1 LPWKARA
8 AFDSAVQAVDA
19 GRIAELFAPNAFVI
33 AATGDTLAAHDVIP
47 LYLEELRHDGRSV
60 RFTWARE
67 GGLESCLGS
76 RGRERLVYTAR
87 LTGPDSATTLSGH
100 VSVFWTLDSTGALKV
115 GWIAFEK
122 REIARRLTKLEC
134 PTSRSAPR
142 YVYHWRGSVSVSLGG
157 ASEVSRTPASFESS
171 LRQRAWAGPACPC
184 YGPISTYTPIWGG
197 TSVTAPHLISA
208 QYQLLPHVVAEV
220 LTGRSPRGTIMG
232 ARWMPNGDYAQTR
245 LWYSASF
252 VGALL
257 SYEHSGFQVGAGPL
271 IQTSQW
277 RLRDSL
283 VPFSTGGSPSYR
295 DTTSSSKAPVGVVGD
310 ARYTVLLTSH
320 TFLALRA
327 QVRRVPDAKT
337 PATSRFPE
345 AAVQQGSSFVGL
357 VLGLFW

>member
-33 AATGDTLAAHDVIP
+33 AATGDTLAARDVIP
-47 LYLEELRHDGRSV
+47 LYLDKLRHDGRSL

-67 GGLESCLGS
+67 GRLESCLGS
-76 RGRERLVYTAR
+76 RGRERLFYTAR
-87 LTGPDSATTLSGH
+87 LTGPDSATTLSGY

-115 GWIAFEK
+115 AWVAFEK
-122 REIARRLTKLEC
+122 RERARRLTKVEC
-134 PTSRSAPR
+134 PTSPPAPR

-157 ASEVSRTPASFESS
+157 ASEVSRTPASLDAS
-171 LRQRAWAGPACPC
+171 LRQRWWNGPDCPC
-184 YGPISTYTPIWGG
+184 YGPAPVTPTWGG
-197 TSVTAPHLISA
+197 RSVAAPHLISA
-208 QYQLLPHVVAEV
+208 QYQFLPHVVAEV
-220 LTGRSPRGTIMG
+220 LAGRSPRGTIMG
-232 ARWMPNGDYAQTR
+232 AQWMPNGDYAQTR
-245 LWYSASF
+245 VWYSASF
-252 VGALL
+252 VAALL

-327 QVRRVPDAKT
+327 QVRRVPDATT

-345 AAVQQGSSFVGL
+345 ATVKQGSSFVGL
-357 VLGLFW
+357 VLGLLW